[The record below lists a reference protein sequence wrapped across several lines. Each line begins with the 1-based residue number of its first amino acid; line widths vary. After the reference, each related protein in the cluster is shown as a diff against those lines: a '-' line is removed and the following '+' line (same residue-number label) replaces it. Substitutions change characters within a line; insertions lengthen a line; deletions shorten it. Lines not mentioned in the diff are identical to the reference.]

1 MVGGRAVVP
10 DTLCLGDAV
19 IQSAIREEATVVDKS
34 LSQPDPATEPT
45 KPSDTPTSSERLDA
59 DLLNGG
65 SGQTSSPN
73 DPPNQGAD
81 PTPDDDLLHGGTGKP
96 ESA

>member
-1 MVGGRAVVP
+1 VV
-10 DTLCLGDAV
+10 D
-19 IQSAIREEATVVDKS
+19 QSAT
-34 LSQPDPATEPT
+34 QPDPRAEPS
-45 KPSDTPTSSERLDA
+45 KPSDTPERLDA

-81 PTPDDDLLHGGTGKP
+81 PTPDDDLLHGGTGEP
-96 ESA
+96 ERA

>member
-1 MVGGRAVVP
+1 MV
-10 DTLCLGDAV
+10 D
-19 IQSAIREEATVVDKS
+19 QSGN
-34 LSQPDPATEPT
+34 LPDPPAEAT
-45 KPSDTPTSSERLDA
+45 KPSDTSERLDG

-81 PTPDDDLLHGGTGKP
+81 PSPDDDLLHGGTGETDP
-96 ESA
+96 A

>member
-1 MVGGRAVVP
+1 MV
-10 DTLCLGDAV
+10 D
-19 IQSAIREEATVVDKS
+19 QSQ
-34 LSQPDPATEPT
+34 SQPDAPAAAT
-45 KPSDTPTSSERLDA
+45 KPSDTSERLDG

-65 SGQTSSPN
+65 TGQTSSPN
-73 DPPNQGAD
+73 DPPNQGAE